1 MCNIRSLFP
10 RVHIE
15 KKKKRTKLPLL
26 KKSSQLGSKI
36 YRDVLKNHER
46 RKKKKKKNRI
56 DRPRSLL
63 KWTTTYHYYLWWTHT
78 KKWTRRILPSLLNL
92 FSLLDVLL
100 TILLLPLQ
108 MCWKT
113 HEAYYSS
120 WLKKIVV
127 GNKPPLFQL
136 EFRNELKH
144 TSKRN
149 LKRSRLI

>member
-1 MCNIRSLFP
+1 MY
-10 RVHIE
+10 
-15 KKKKRTKLPLL
+15 L
-26 KKSSQLGSKI
+26 KI
-36 YRDVLKNHER
+36 MNEER
-46 RKKKKKKNRI
+46 RSKEKNGI

-78 KKWTRRILPSLLNL
+78 KKWTRKILPSLLNI

-100 TILLLPLQ
+100 TYCFFPFR
-108 MCWKT
+108 CAEKT

-149 LKRSRLI
+149 LNKTQQSNITLYQLQSNYVTKYSIKMKTKESKTKFTMNTREQ